1 MVKVSIIMPVYNKEA
16 YVKKSIQS
24 VINQSFKAWEL
35 IIIDDGSKDNS
46 LSICKSFKDDR
57 IRVISVENGGAS
69 KARNLGLD
77 CAKGEYITF
86 IDSDDYVS
94 SDYLENLYK
103 PEYDFIIS
111 GVNKIKDCGE
121 VFFSVVPWQKDYLKI
136 SEIAK
141 TFYKEQSE
149 TGIFGYVA
157 GKLFRRNIVVSNDIK
172 FDHTINLAEDYDF
185 YLKIYNKIKGI
196 YFTDYIGYFY
206 LENVQGMPMTVADS
220 KIDFLK
226 QIIIQQKAKK
236 LLEKYNAFDET
247 DEDIFQ
253 SLISGY
259 VYTMLIM
266 SKEMKYNQF
275 KDKFK
280 NIKMVAEK
288 VSNKNSG
295 IVQKTINW
303 YNQDKIFR
311 IYLMLKIRKI
321 LGR

>member
-24 VINQSFKAWEL
+24 VINQSFKDWEL

-57 IRVISVENGGAS
+57 IRIISVENGGAS

-86 IDSDDYVS
+86 LDSDDYVS
-94 SDYLENLYK
+94 PDYLENLYK
-103 PEYDFIIS
+103 PEYDFILS
-111 GVNKIKDCGE
+111 GVNKIKDSGE
-121 VFFSVVPWQKDYLKI
+121 VFFSVAPWQNDYLKM

-226 QIIIQQKAKK
+226 QILIQQKAKK

-253 SLISGY
+253 SLVSGY

-275 KDKFK
+275 KDKFR

>member
-1 MVKVSIIMPVYNKEA
+1 MIKISIIMPVYNREA

-24 VINQSFKAWEL
+24 VINQSFKDWEF

-69 KARNLGLD
+69 KARNIGLD

-86 IDSDDYVS
+86 LDSDDYVS
-94 SDYLENLYK
+94 PDYLENLYK

-111 GVNKIKDCGE
+111 GVNKIKDSGE
-121 VFFSVVPWQKDYLKI
+121 VFFSVAPWQNDYLKM

-141 TFYKEQSE
+141 TFYKEQLE

-157 GKLFRRNIVVSNDIK
+157 GKLFRRNIVVSDDIK

-226 QIIIQQKAKK
+226 QILIQQKAKK

-253 SLISGY
+253 SLVSGY

-288 VSNKNSG
+288 VSNKNGG